1 MQLWHVLYNIVSKYY
16 IAQVNEPSRNRKW
29 MKLLGA
35 GRGENMELL
44 SDGYRD
50 YVVDGENGLEMD
62 SGGSYVTM

>member
-1 MQLWHVLYNIVSKYY
+1 
-16 IAQVNEPSRNRKW
+16 